1 MSMTRAQIA
10 TQLLNEMAPKGEKL
24 AYINNREAELLKRM
38 GGAGVD
44 INKTGIKSYFD
55 PGSGRGSVSESL
67 SQAAFGSS
75 GPTFSSDGGSGSF
88 TPKGNFAT
96 ITKDKGDI
104 PKGSGALTAGSL
116 FPGYLKNFQYNTLP
130 GISIDKLRNLAI
142 KTASENSITDL
153 LKGVLTDPDKFDPDF
168 KRGSQIKASY
178 PQYVKEGILSA
189 LGFKPTSQI
198 GGGTNAGRALLE
210 KIGSIPGAKTV
221 GRALPGI
228 GTVSGIYDVGS
239 RLSQGDYFGAGLG
252 ALSAVPFA
260 GIPAAAAQAAYD
272 YSRAKFARGGN
283 TGYSDFASPSSTT
296 ASQDF
301 STQAVSG
308 GQTDYG
314 GGGNGN
320 DQPITEIRPNF
331 NYNIDRSLIDPRL
344 NFKNIEA
351 IIYLQE
357 FLDKQAKGED
367 VDLEADINYN
377 APFLESGLASLAY
390 NTNTGLAAGLSG
402 NLTPNL
408 RGGVSFQDGQQNVN
422 FNYNKGPFS
431 AGIAS
436 GPQGYDARFGVNYEF
451 AKGGRINYARGG
463 RMSETAASY
472 SSPTARAADDR
483 FSPPSDSGGSYDYI
497 PQPTVAQ
504 LNTITTP
511 GDGTYVN
518 PNKTVI
524 ETLRDSN
531 FLSNFQRKGID
542 RALANQ
548 WAREVQRLAPYVVG
562 DMDKDYYFGD
572 LKTAADLGLKNA
584 PTTLPDKDLFDKI
597 FGSDATE
604 EGAIATRN
612 KMQGIYDDI
621 GRIGQLGFEDK
632 YMNNPPPT
640 IDGGD
645 SQPIKLPI
653 IAEAPSDV
661 DGTLSDFDLYMQNLR
676 TAQPNPFMLDPRFA
690 AAQGGVARQ
699 AYGLGSIVKKATKTV
714 KKIVKSDI
722 GKAAIGLASLYYGP
736 KLFKADKGFS
746 NWKDVS
752 LLKSMKG
759 GNALKYILGAS
770 AAAGLA
776 SSQEEEEDL
785 DQISSREDKSGLRE
799 QMATYKPFRF
809 EVQSPYRLAAN
820 GGRIGY
826 EEGGNINP
834 ADLPMSRE
842 SLPTY
847 EDIETGEEVDYP
859 YKNKERSSAPDIDA
873 ELFQMYLDAIGSGK
887 IPRSTTFDQYKELMG
902 EKASMSPER
911 TMANE
916 GGLMNLGGNEMDL
929 RGGGFVPLGAKEKA
943 DDVPARLSKNEF
955 VFTADAVRAAGGGD
969 VDRGAN
975 LMYKTMKN
983 LESRVG

>member
-1 MSMTRAQIA
+1 MSITRAQIA
-10 TQLLNEMAPKGEKL
+10 RQL
-24 AYINNREAELLKRM
+24 Y
-38 GGAGVD
+38 
-44 INKTGIKSYFD
+44 
-55 PGSGRGSVSESL
+55 
-67 SQAAFGSS
+67 
-75 GPTFSSDGGSGSF
+75 
-88 TPKGNFAT
+88 
-96 ITKDKGDI
+96 
-104 PKGSGALTAGSL
+104 
-116 FPGYLKNFQYNTLP
+116 
-130 GISIDKLRNLAI
+130 
-142 KTASENSITDL
+142 
-153 LKGVLTDPDKFDPDF
+153 
-168 KRGSQIKASY
+168 
-178 PQYVKEGILSA
+178 
-189 LGFKPTSQI
+189 
-198 GGGTNAGRALLE
+198 
-210 KIGSIPGAKTV
+210 
-221 GRALPGI
+221 
-228 GTVSGIYDVGS
+228 
-239 RLSQGDYFGAGLG
+239 
-252 ALSAVPFA
+252 
-260 GIPAAAAQAAYD
+260 
-272 YSRAKFARGGN
+272 ARGGN
-283 TGYSDFASPSSTT
+283 TGYSDFASPSSST

-301 STQAVSG
+301 ATQAVSG
-308 GQTDYG
+308 GQTNYDG
-314 GGGNGN
+314 GGGGN

-331 NYNIDRSLIDPRL
+331 NYNIDPSLIDPRL
-344 NFKNIEA
+344 NFKNIA
-351 IIYLQE
+351 SIIYLQE
-357 FLDKQAKGED
+357 YLDKKAKGED
-367 VDLEADINYN
+367 VDLEADINFRDQVGN
-377 APFLESGLASLAY
+377 LGIFGNLGRSGNLVGANMPFLQSGLASLAY
-390 NTNTGLAAGLSG
+390 NTNRGFTAGLSG

-408 RGGVSFQDGQQNVN
+408 RGDVSFQDGQQNVN

-431 AGIAS
+431 AGVAS
-436 GPQGYDARFGVNYEF
+436 GPQGYDARFGVNYKF

-518 PNKTVI
+518 PNKTVA
-524 ETLRDSN
+524 ETLRDAN
-531 FLSNFQRKGID
+531 LSPSFQRRAID
-542 RALANQ
+542 RFLADQ
-548 WAREVQRLAPYVVG
+548 YARKVNRLAPYVIG
-562 DMDKDYYFGD
+562 DMDEDYYFGG
-572 LKTAADLGLKNA
+572 LPTA
-584 PTTLPDKDLFDKI
+584 TL
-597 FGSDATE
+597 

-612 KMQGIYDDI
+612 KMQGIYGDI

-645 SQPIKLPI
+645 NQPIKLPI

-661 DGTLSDFDLYMQNLR
+661 NGTLSDLDMYIQNLR

-699 AYGLGSIVKKATKTV
+699 AYGLGSIVKKATKAV

-736 KLFKADKGFS
+736 KLFKTS
-746 NWKDVS
+746 WKDVG
-752 LLKSMKG
+752 LLKSMQDKP
-759 GNALKYILGAS
+759 LPWILGAS

-776 SSQEEEEDL
+776 SSKEEEEDL
-785 DQISSREDKSGLRE
+785 DQISSREDNSGLKELIAKYPALRF
-799 QMATYKPFRF
+799 QVKP
-809 EVQSPYRLAAN
+809 EYQLAAN
-820 GGRIGY
+820 GGRMGY

-842 SLPTY
+842 GLPTY
-847 EDIETGEEVDYP
+847 EDIETGKEVDYP

-916 GGLMNLGGNEMDL
+916 GGLMSLGGNEMDL

>member
-1 MSMTRAQIA
+1 MSITRAQIA
-10 TQLLNEMAPKGEKL
+10 RQL
-24 AYINNREAELLKRM
+24 Y
-38 GGAGVD
+38 
-44 INKTGIKSYFD
+44 
-55 PGSGRGSVSESL
+55 
-67 SQAAFGSS
+67 
-75 GPTFSSDGGSGSF
+75 
-88 TPKGNFAT
+88 
-96 ITKDKGDI
+96 
-104 PKGSGALTAGSL
+104 
-116 FPGYLKNFQYNTLP
+116 
-130 GISIDKLRNLAI
+130 
-142 KTASENSITDL
+142 
-153 LKGVLTDPDKFDPDF
+153 
-168 KRGSQIKASY
+168 
-178 PQYVKEGILSA
+178 
-189 LGFKPTSQI
+189 
-198 GGGTNAGRALLE
+198 
-210 KIGSIPGAKTV
+210 
-221 GRALPGI
+221 
-228 GTVSGIYDVGS
+228 
-239 RLSQGDYFGAGLG
+239 
-252 ALSAVPFA
+252 
-260 GIPAAAAQAAYD
+260 
-272 YSRAKFARGGN
+272 ARGGN
-283 TGYSDFASPSSTT
+283 TGYSDFASPSSST

-301 STQAVSG
+301 ATQAVSG

-314 GGGNGN
+314 GGGG
-320 DQPITEIRPNF
+320 
-331 NYNIDRSLIDPRL
+331 
-344 NFKNIEA
+344 
-351 IIYLQE
+351 
-357 FLDKQAKGED
+357 GED
-367 VDLEADINYN
+367 SFNKNLNRINTGLRSAGAVNNVKNAIASKGLLSFPAALAMSELYHLLNSNKNQTAINNLE
-377 APFLESGLASLAY
+377 LLKSGLAQ
-390 NTNTGLAAGLSG
+390 
-402 NLTPNL
+402 
-408 RGGVSFQDGQQNVN
+408 GG
-422 FNYNKGPFS
+422 
-431 AGIAS
+431 
-436 GPQGYDARFGVNYEF
+436 RVNY
-451 AKGGRINYARGG
+451 ANGG

-483 FSPPSDSGGSYDYI
+483 FSPASDSGSSYDYI
-497 PQPTVAQ
+497 PQPTVAE
-504 LNTITTP
+504 LNKITTP

-584 PTTLPDKDLFDKI
+584 PTTLPGGKTDIPGTAEYLAFNTIGLPALGLQPLTNLLDKALAPP
-597 FGSDATE
+597 ATL

-676 TAQPNPFMLDPRFA
+676 TAQPNPFMLDSRFA
-690 AAQGGVARQ
+690 AAEGGEVRQ
-699 AYGLGSIVKKATKTV
+699 AYGLGSLVRKATKAV
-714 KKIVKSDI
+714 KKVLKSDI
-722 GKAAIGLASLYYGP
+722 GKAALLYGAGTYLGGT
-736 KLFKADKGFS
+736 KAMGGGGDLSFMDRLR
-746 NWKDVS
+746 NPA
-752 LLKSMKG
+752 LLKNLVYTDNKFSPFKG
-759 GNALKYILGAS
+759 I
-770 AAAGLA
+770 AAATALT
-776 SSQEEEEDL
+776 SLFSKNKEEDEDL

-809 EVQSPYRLAAN
+809 ELQSPYRLAAN

-826 EEGGNINP
+826 EEGGNLNP
-834 ADLPMSRE
+834 ADLPMSKE

-847 EDIETGEEVDYP
+847 EDIETGEEVEYP
-859 YKNKERSSAPDIDA
+859 YENKERSSAPDIDA

>member
-1 MSMTRAQIA
+1 MSITRSQIA
-10 TQLLNEMAPKGEKL
+10 RQL
-24 AYINNREAELLKRM
+24 Y
-38 GGAGVD
+38 
-44 INKTGIKSYFD
+44 
-55 PGSGRGSVSESL
+55 
-67 SQAAFGSS
+67 
-75 GPTFSSDGGSGSF
+75 
-88 TPKGNFAT
+88 
-96 ITKDKGDI
+96 
-104 PKGSGALTAGSL
+104 
-116 FPGYLKNFQYNTLP
+116 
-130 GISIDKLRNLAI
+130 
-142 KTASENSITDL
+142 
-153 LKGVLTDPDKFDPDF
+153 
-168 KRGSQIKASY
+168 
-178 PQYVKEGILSA
+178 
-189 LGFKPTSQI
+189 
-198 GGGTNAGRALLE
+198 
-210 KIGSIPGAKTV
+210 
-221 GRALPGI
+221 
-228 GTVSGIYDVGS
+228 
-239 RLSQGDYFGAGLG
+239 
-252 ALSAVPFA
+252 
-260 GIPAAAAQAAYD
+260 
-272 YSRAKFARGGN
+272 ARGGN
-283 TGYSDFASPSSTT
+283 TGYSDFASPSSST

-301 STQAVSG
+301 ATQAVSG

-314 GGGNGN
+314 GGGGN

-331 NYNIDRSLIDPRL
+331 NYNIDRSLIDPRF
-344 NFKNIEA
+344 NFKNIA
-351 IIYLQE
+351 SIIYLQE
-357 FLDKQAKGED
+357 YLDKKAKGED
-367 VDLEADINYN
+367 VDLEADINFRDQVGN
-377 APFLESGLASLAY
+377 LGIFGNLGRSGNLVGANMPFLQSGIGSLAY
-390 NTNTGLAAGLSG
+390 SPDRGFAAGLSG
-402 NLTPNL
+402 NLTSNL
-408 RGGVSFQDGQQNVN
+408 RGDVSFQDGQQNLN
-422 FNYNKGPFS
+422 LNYNKGPFS
-431 AGIAS
+431 AGVAS

-518 PNKTVI
+518 PNKTVA
-524 ETLRDSN
+524 ETLRDAN
-531 FLSNFQRKGID
+531 LSPSFQRRAID
-542 RALANQ
+542 RFLADQ
-548 WAREVQRLAPYVVG
+548 YARKVNRLAPYVIG
-562 DMDKDYYFGD
+562 DMDEDYYFGG
-572 LKTAADLGLKNA
+572 LPTA
-584 PTTLPDKDLFDKI
+584 TL
-597 FGSDATE
+597 

-612 KMQGIYDDI
+612 KMQGIYGDI

-645 SQPIKLPI
+645 NQPIKLPI

-661 DGTLSDFDLYMQNLR
+661 NGTLSDLDMYIQNLR

-699 AYGLGSIVKKATKTV
+699 AYGLGSIVKKATKAV

-736 KLFKADKGFS
+736 KLFKTS
-746 NWKDVS
+746 WKDVG
-752 LLKSMKG
+752 LLKSMQDKP
-759 GNALKYILGAS
+759 LPWILGAS

-776 SSQEEEEDL
+776 SSKEEEEDL
-785 DQISSREDKSGLRE
+785 DQISSREDNSGLKELIAKYPALRF
-799 QMATYKPFRF
+799 QVKP
-809 EVQSPYRLAAN
+809 EYQLAAN
-820 GGRIGY
+820 GGRMGY

-842 SLPTY
+842 GLPTY
-847 EDIETGEEVDYP
+847 EDIETGKEVDYP

-916 GGLMNLGGNEMDL
+916 GGLMSLGGNEMDL

>member
-75 GPTFSSDGGSGSF
+75 GPTFSSDGGSESF

-104 PKGSGALTAGSL
+104 PKGSGAITAGSL
-116 FPGYLKNFQYNTLP
+116 FPKYLKNFQYATPP
-130 GISIDKLRNLAI
+130 GISIDKLRNLAK
-142 KTASENSITDL
+142 KTASEKSTIDL
-153 LKGVLTDPDKFDPDF
+153 LKDVLTDPDKFDPDF

-210 KIGSIPGAKTV
+210 KIGSIPGAKTL

-308 GQTDYG
+308 GQTDYDG
-314 GGGNGN
+314 GGGGN

-331 NYNIDRSLIDPRL
+331 NYNIDPSLIDPRL
-344 NFKNIEA
+344 NFKNIAA

-367 VDLEADINYN
+367 ADLEADINYN

-390 NTNTGLAAGLSG
+390 NTNRGFTAGLSG

-408 RGGVSFQDGQQNVN
+408 RGGVSSQDGQQNVN

-431 AGIAS
+431 ADFTKN
-436 GPQGYDARFGVNYEF
+436 PEGYDARFGVNYKF
-451 AKGGRINYARGG
+451 AKGGRIGYQMGG
-463 RMSETAASY
+463 
-472 SSPTARAADDR
+472 
-483 FSPPSDSGGSYDYI
+483 I
-497 PQPTVAQ
+497 
-504 LNTITTP
+504 
-511 GDGTYVN
+511 
-518 PNKTVI
+518 
-524 ETLRDSN
+524 
-531 FLSNFQRKGID
+531 
-542 RALANQ
+542 
-548 WAREVQRLAPYVVG
+548 
-562 DMDKDYYFGD
+562 
-572 LKTAADLGLKNA
+572 
-584 PTTLPDKDLFDKI
+584 
-597 FGSDATE
+597 
-604 EGAIATRN
+604 GA
-612 KMQGIYDDI
+612 MP
-621 GRIGQLGFEDK
+621 
-632 YMNNPPPT
+632 M
-640 IDGGD
+640 
-645 SQPIKLPI
+645 
-653 IAEAPSDV
+653 IAETPSDV
-661 DGTLSDFDLYMQNLR
+661 EGQLSDFDLYSTLEGKEGMRFGENPLR
-676 TAQPNPFMLDPRFA
+676 IME
-690 AAQGGVARQ
+690 AAQRFSKGGEVRQ
-699 AYGLGSIVKKATKTV
+699 AYGLGKLV
-714 KKIVKSDI
+714 KKITKPIQKVVKSDL
-722 GKAAIGLASLYYGP
+722 GKAALTAAAAYYAPALLGKSGYISGANPLFSATGKGGITDFLIKKGLGAKDYLRNLTGIGLAPGAQSTMSPTKRILTALGIGATASP
-736 KLFKADKGFS
+736 FF
-746 NWKDVS
+746 
-752 LLKSMKG
+752 MG
-759 GNALKYILGAS
+759 G
-770 AAAGLA
+770 
-776 SSQEEEEDL
+776 EEEDEETL
-785 DQISSREDKSGLRE
+785 DQAIARAYGKSDLDIPGIRRAALGYSDPNE
-799 QMATYKPFRF
+799 LYFKLPSA
-809 EVQSPYRLAAN
+809 YRLNAA
-820 GGRIGY
+820 
-826 EEGGNINP
+826 EGGITSMDVD
-834 ADLPMSRE
+834 DLPMSKE
-842 SLPTY
+842 GSPKY
-847 EDIETGEEVDYP
+847 YNPEGEEISF
-859 YKNKERSSAPDIDA
+859 KEFEEA
-873 ELFQMYLDAIGSGK
+873 MK
-887 IPRSTTFDQYKELMG
+887 KEKQIMPKKKPSRTK
-902 EKASMSPER
+902 KA
-911 TMANE
+911 E

-955 VFTADAVRAAGGGD
+955 VFTADAVRAAGGGSIEK
-969 VDRGAN
+969 GAQK
-975 LMYKTMKN
+975 MYNTMKQ
-983 LESRVG
+983 LEKMV

>member
-1 MSMTRAQIA
+1 MSITRSQIA
-10 TQLLNEMAPKGEKL
+10 RQL
-24 AYINNREAELLKRM
+24 Y
-38 GGAGVD
+38 
-44 INKTGIKSYFD
+44 
-55 PGSGRGSVSESL
+55 
-67 SQAAFGSS
+67 
-75 GPTFSSDGGSGSF
+75 
-88 TPKGNFAT
+88 
-96 ITKDKGDI
+96 
-104 PKGSGALTAGSL
+104 
-116 FPGYLKNFQYNTLP
+116 
-130 GISIDKLRNLAI
+130 
-142 KTASENSITDL
+142 
-153 LKGVLTDPDKFDPDF
+153 
-168 KRGSQIKASY
+168 
-178 PQYVKEGILSA
+178 
-189 LGFKPTSQI
+189 
-198 GGGTNAGRALLE
+198 
-210 KIGSIPGAKTV
+210 
-221 GRALPGI
+221 
-228 GTVSGIYDVGS
+228 
-239 RLSQGDYFGAGLG
+239 
-252 ALSAVPFA
+252 
-260 GIPAAAAQAAYD
+260 
-272 YSRAKFARGGN
+272 ARGGN
-283 TGYSDFASPSSTT
+283 TGYSDFASPSSST

-301 STQAVSG
+301 ATQAVSG
-308 GQTDYG
+308 GQTNYDG
-314 GGGNGN
+314 GGGN

-331 NYNIDRSLIDPRL
+331 NYNIDPSLIDPRL
-344 NFKNIEA
+344 NFKNIA
-351 IIYLQE
+351 SIIYLQE
-357 FLDKQAKGED
+357 YLDKKAKGED
-367 VDLEADINYN
+367 VDLEADINFRDQLGN
-377 APFLESGLASLAY
+377 LGIFGNLGRSGNLVGANMPFLQSGLASLAY
-390 NTNTGLAAGLSG
+390 NTNTGFAAGLSG

-497 PQPTVAQ
+497 PQPTVAE
-504 LNTITTP
+504 LNKINTSG
-511 GDGTYVN
+511 GDKYVA
-518 PNKTVI
+518 PNKTVA
-524 ETLRDSN
+524 ETLRDAN
-531 FLSNFQRKGID
+531 LSPSFQRRAVD
-542 RALANQ
+542 RFLADQ
-548 WAREVQRLAPYVVG
+548 YAREVNRLAPYVIG
-562 DMDKDYYFGD
+562 DMDEDYYFGG
-572 LKTAADLGLKNA
+572 LPTA
-584 PTTLPDKDLFDKI
+584 TL
-597 FGSDATE
+597 

-612 KMQGIYDDI
+612 KMQGIYGDI

-632 YMNNPPPT
+632 YMNNPPST
-640 IDGGD
+640 IYGGD
-645 SQPIKLPI
+645 NQPIKLPI

-661 DGTLSDFDLYMQNLR
+661 NGTLSDLDMYIQNLR

-699 AYGLGSIVKKATKTV
+699 AYGLGSIVKKATKAV

-736 KLFKADKGFS
+736 KLFKTS
-746 NWKDVS
+746 WKDVG
-752 LLKSMKG
+752 LLKSMQDKP
-759 GNALKYILGAS
+759 LPWILGAS

-785 DQISSREDKSGLRE
+785 DQISSREDNSGLKELIAKYPALRF
-799 QMATYKPFRF
+799 QVKP
-809 EVQSPYRLAAN
+809 EYQLAAN
-820 GGRIGY
+820 GGRMGY

-847 EDIETGEEVDYP
+847 EDIETGEEVEYP
-859 YKNKERSSAPDIDA
+859 YENKERSSAPDIDA